1 LSFPARQES
10 QMPSLE
16 VIRRLDEEVEETDPS
31 RGIGDFFWGGEARLM
46 IEVTG
51 ILRYVST
58 YGLEL

>member
-1 LSFPARQES
+1 
-10 QMPSLE
+10 MPSLE